1 MIIAH
6 AQTAYLHET
15 YRGDKAVMKYT
26 RAHYNSMIDGLH
38 NADPIFKA
46 LTIADFP
53 AHDGPLGTRAYNR
66 KVEFNPAEESDAE
79 VDEEDYAVV
88 AHGQPL
94 NWAEEDGGD
103 EGGDDEDP
111 IDAEMRRRGEPRYGT
126 VKGKLVDLNT
136 LEPIT

>member
-1 MIIAH
+1 MDS
-6 AQTAYLHET
+6 TTPTPSSRPSPLKT
-15 YRGDKAVMKYT
+15 
-26 RAHYNSMIDGLH
+26 
-38 NADPIFKA
+38 
-46 LTIADFP
+46 FP
-53 AHDGPLGTRAYNR
+53 ANDGPLGTRAYNR
-66 KVEFNPAEESDAE
+66 KVEFNPAEDSDAE

-94 NWAEEDGGD
+94 NWAEEEGGN